1 MNIALIPAR
10 GGSKRI
16 PRKNIRHFI
25 DRPIIAYSI
34 QAALSSGLF
43 EHVVVSTDDE
53 EIAGEARRWGA
64 ETPFMR
70 PIHLADDYTGTMD
83 VIQHGLDEC
92 ERLWGELN
100 YVCCLYA
107 TAPFI
112 TDSVLCQAF
121 QQLRQTQ
128 ADYVFS
134 VTTFP
139 FPVQRALL
147 INESQR
153 VECLY
158 PEHRF
163 TRSQD
168 LPPAYHDAGQFY
180 FGKAEAFRQ
189 GTPLFSS
196 VSSPLILPREQ
207 VQDIDTLED
216 WRRAELLF
224 QLLHHN
230 SGTEN

>member
-16 PRKNIRHFI
+16 PRKNVRHFI

-70 PIHLADDYTGTMD
+70 PTRLADDYTGTMD

-112 TDSVLCQAF
+112 TDGVLCQAF
-121 QQLRQTQ
+121 QRLQQTQ

-168 LPPAYHDAGQFY
+168 LPTAYHDAGQFY

-189 GTPLFSS
+189 GKPLFSS
-196 VSSPLILPREQ
+196 ASSPLILPREQ
-207 VQDIDTLED
+207 VQDIDTPED

-224 QLLHHN
+224 QLLQHN
-230 SGTEN
+230 AGTEN

>member
-16 PRKNIRHFI
+16 PRKNVRHFI

-70 PIHLADDYTGTMD
+70 PTRLADDYTGTMD

-112 TDSVLCQAF
+112 TDHVLCQAF
-121 QQLRQTQ
+121 QQLQQTQ

-168 LPPAYHDAGQFY
+168 LPTAYHDAGQFY

-196 VSSPLILPREQ
+196 ASSPLILPREQ
-207 VQDIDTLED
+207 VQDIDTPED

-224 QLLHHN
+224 QLLQHN
-230 SGTEN
+230 AGTEN